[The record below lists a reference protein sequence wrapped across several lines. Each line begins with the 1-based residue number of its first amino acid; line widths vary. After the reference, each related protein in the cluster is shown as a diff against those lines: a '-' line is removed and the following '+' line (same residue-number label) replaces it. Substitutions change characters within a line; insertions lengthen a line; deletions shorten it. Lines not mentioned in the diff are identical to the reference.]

1 MNVDTPYEDESP
13 RAHVLASGEYSLMI
27 TAAGSGY
34 SRWRD
39 VALTRW
45 RGDPTSDAQGFFV
58 YLKDVANG
66 RVWSAGYQPMGREP
80 DRYEVFFRKSARG
93 SIAPT
98 ARSSPRR
105 RS

>member
-1 MNVDTPYEDESP
+1 MTVDTTGAELRPSP
-13 RAHVLASGEYSLMI
+13 ACSRAASIRFMI

-45 RGDPTSDAQGFFV
+45 RGDPTCDAQGFFL

-66 RVWSAGYQPMGREP
+66 RVWSAGYQPIGSEP
-80 DRYEVFFRKSARG
+80 DRYEVSFTEERAASCAPTGRSSLQRKS
-93 SIAPT
+93 
-98 ARSSPRR
+98 
-105 RS
+105 